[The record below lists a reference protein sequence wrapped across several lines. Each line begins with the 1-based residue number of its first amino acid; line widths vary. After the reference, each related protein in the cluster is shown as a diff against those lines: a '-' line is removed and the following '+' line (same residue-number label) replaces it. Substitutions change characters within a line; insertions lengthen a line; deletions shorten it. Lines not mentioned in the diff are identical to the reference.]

1 MSVPPPD
8 GGFDSFA
15 PATEAQQEEA
25 RQTLR
30 RVFDVLAGIL
40 ELAHSWTGEVALES
54 GVFYAGVARPEC
66 DIRIAAHVWNHPVFR
81 WRTLLHEA
89 LHKFSPPFTRREYE
103 QFEGWEEG
111 VVEQLQRL
119 LRREA
124 LDKIGVAAGVPEDAL
139 AGAEAGHRYN
149 VYIAALESLRMLWCE
164 EEPEGFY
171 RRLLETPLPLR
182 FDRLMRA
189 ADALA
194 EPERTTFRR
203 ATLIAHA
210 RLSRSSHGA

>member
-1 MSVPPPD
+1 MSVPPPA
-8 GGFDSFA
+8 GGFDPFA
-15 PATEAQQEEA
+15 PATEVQQEEA
-25 RQTLR
+25 GQTLR

-40 ELAHSWTGEVALES
+40 ELAHSWTGEVTLES

-81 WRTLLHEA
+81 WRTLIHEA

-119 LRREA
+119 LRRGA

-139 AGAEAGHRYN
+139 AGAEADHRYN
-149 VYIAALESLRMLWCE
+149 VYIAALESLRALWG
-164 EEPEGFY
+164 EEPEWFY
-171 RRLLETPLPLR
+171 RRLLEIPQPLR
-182 FDRLMRA
+182 FARLMSE